1 MQIEYLGPA
10 DGEYR
15 PGACNIGRREIAKR
29 RTFGAIGMAFTVVL
43 GAVLVLMDVPPPVR
57 GLIAVPLFVSLICLE
72 EARRRFCA
80 GFAILGIR
88 SVRGSDATE
97 RVAAAADSA
106 ADRAAARLM
115 VAYCGAIATAI
126 TAVFILLPI

>member
-1 MQIEYLGPA
+1 MQIEYLHPA

-29 RTFGAIGMAFTVVL
+29 RTFGVVGIAL
-43 GAVLVLMDVPPPVR
+43 TGALAAALVLLDVPPLVR
-57 GLIAVPLFVSLICLE
+57 GIVVVPLFLGLISLE

-80 GFAILGIR
+80 GFAVLGIR

-97 RVAAAADSA
+97 RVADGADSA
-106 ADRAAARLM
+106 ADRAAARVM
-115 VAYCGAIATAI
+115 VAYCGAIAAAI
-126 TAVFILLPI
+126 TVVFILLPI

>member
-1 MQIEYLGPA
+1 VQIEYLQPA

-15 PGACNIGRREIAKR
+15 PGACNIGQREIAKR
-29 RTFGAIGMAFTVVL
+29 RTFGAVGIAFTVVL
-43 GAVLVLMDVPPPVR
+43 GAALVLVDVPPIVR
-57 GLIAVPLFVSLICLE
+57 SVIAVPLFISLISLE

-88 SVRGSDATE
+88 SRRGSDATE
-97 RVAAAADSA
+97 RVADAADSA

-115 VAYCGAIATAI
+115 VAYCGAIAAAI
-126 TAVFILLPI
+126 TTAFILLPI